1 MAIQAKFVHTNLIA
15 KDWRKLADFYE
26 KVFGCT
32 RVFPERHLTGKWVE
46 DATGVPNAEIHG
58 IHLRLP
64 GYGETGPTL
73 EIFEYKHS
81 QDRHLKAISQSG
93 FAHIAFAVK
102 DVEAARDA
110 VIEAGGGVVGE
121 LTTVTIANAGK
132 ITFIYLTDPEGN
144 IIELQRMSYE
154 SSLCFNSALRG

>member
-15 KDWRKLADFYE
+15 QDWKKLAGFYE
-26 KVFGCT
+26 RVFGCT
-32 RVFPERHLTGKWVE
+32 RVPPERQLTEKWLE
-46 DATGVPNAEIHG
+46 NATGVPEAKIYG

-64 GYGETGPTL
+64 GYGDTGPTL
-73 EIFEYKHS
+73 EIFQYNHLRKRS
-81 QDRHLKAISQSG
+81 LKAVNQPG
-93 FAHIAFAVK
+93 FVHIAFAVG

-121 LTTVTIANAGK
+121 LTTVDIPKAGK

-144 IIELQRMSYE
+144 ILELQQW
-154 SSLCFNSALRG
+154 SS